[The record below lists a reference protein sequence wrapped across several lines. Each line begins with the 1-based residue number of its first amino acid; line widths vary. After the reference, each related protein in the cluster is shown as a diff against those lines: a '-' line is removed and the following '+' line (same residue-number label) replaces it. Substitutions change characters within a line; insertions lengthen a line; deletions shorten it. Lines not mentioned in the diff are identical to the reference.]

1 MGGGGF
7 MEMGGGM
14 GGGLGGGMFGAP
26 TTPIATPAPPSTVQK
41 GGGEGLQAILDALL
55 RQERYVEASACKAHI
70 ASIADLSVQQKA
82 YERAKEDDDLGV
94 AINLKKNVFPKLKAR
109 VQPDHIV
116 AGWSQPSSP
125 THLTLHQIGAK
136 ATAALGPADAA
147 PFLTRCC
154 SQNLQAL
161 AATSV
166 EDAAKLHAVARSTL
180 QLLLEL
186 PTAEQT
192 TKLKQ
197 LDELIT
203 ALLTQLRAAAE
214 SLQAAPQGDPQLSLP
229 KVVDLL
235 KALVQLRKLG
245 GRLVAARTFLGA
257 VFAASAARAAAG
269 SAPAANCRAEMVRL
283 VRVSLSAAG
292 RPVDQ
297 AEEADEEVAFA
308 EDGLTY
314 WGAFVPIGER
324 CALSLLPLKSRSLL
338 PRQQT
343 SGGSIPELPPPTV
356 ELPPTVEWGDRKLH
370 APAANTW
377 AHCVRDEP
385 PS

>member
-1 MGGGGF
+1 
-7 MEMGGGM
+7 
-14 GGGLGGGMFGAP
+14 
-26 TTPIATPAPPSTVQK
+26 
-41 GGGEGLQAILDALL
+41 
-55 RQERYVEASACKAHI
+55 
-70 ASIADLSVQQKA
+70 
-82 YERAKEDDDLGV
+82 
-94 AINLKKNVFPKLKAR
+94 
-109 VQPDHIV
+109 
-116 AGWSQPSSP
+116 
-125 THLTLHQIGAK
+125 LHQIGAK

-214 SLQAAPQGDPQLSLP
+214 ALQAAPQGDPQLSLP

-245 GRLVAARTFLGA
+245 GRLVAARAFLGA

-292 RPVDQ
+292 RPSSDLGRRRLHLGVKRFGHP
-297 AEEADEEVAFA
+297 ADRRVARQGA
-308 EDGLTY
+308 RLQPVAVRSTELTQR
-314 WGAFVPIGER
+314 GER
-324 CALSLLPLKSRSLL
+324 LECGRGHVEGYLC
-338 PRQQT
+338 
-343 SGGSIPELPPPTV
+343 SGAG
-356 ELPPTVEWGDRKLH
+356 
-370 APAANTW
+370 APW
-377 AHCVRDEP
+377 
-385 PS
+385 